1 MDHGGRLARPGK
13 CGVNTRAGGPDFPLR
28 FDRPPATVR
37 AMSQDPSI
45 PRLFD
50 QVAQR
55 RHRARAAAGFS
66 GFDFLKKEA
75 AIRIADRLELMR
87 RDFPLCL
94 DFGSHDGTLTRVI
107 ADSGKVGA
115 VLQADPA
122 PAFACL
128 AADAGPA
135 LATEYDRLPFAA

>member
-1 MDHGGRLARPGK
+1 
-13 CGVNTRAGGPDFPLR
+13 
-28 FDRPPATVR
+28 
-37 AMSQDPSI
+37 MSQDPSI

-107 ADSGKVGA
+107 ADTGKIGT

-135 LATEYDRLPFAA
+135 LATEYDRLPFAAESFDAVFSSMQLQSLSCALSHTSKSAARTSGV